1 MARTSL
7 VPQQPVF
14 LSEADNKQL
23 AEMDRQREAFNAAVE
38 KYNQGVMGPGGY
50 NEQLNAYIAR
60 LKEIE
65 ASGEEVPL
73 PTAPTKVDVPVAPF
87 TEESFVQAQ
96 EAAQARAQEA
106 AGQRALAIQA
116 FEDPSRFNLAGF
128 AGLGSRT
135 FAKGGEVKEEGTKAS
150 RMMKELGLSK
160 PPKEK
165 TLADE
170 PSKQTPESL
179 AYSLRAQAEGN
190 RDKDLRKESFSAPG
204 ALNVKRFE
212 AGGEARSGE
221 GFSPIAGSM
230 GMPGA
235 PEHERMRADTLG
247 FIKRMDDASVMA
259 TASRMTGMPFDT
271 PTQARLM
278 LEQLLGGDVSVSA
291 AVSGMGRVLPERVT
305 GYDVGAKFPALGGQ
319 MSVGA
324 MIPRG
329 AGKPAFNV
337 GYRREF
343 QEGGEVMSP
352 EEQPVVEESKASQ
365 ALKELIRPVR
375 EGVKG
380 YFGMDPE
387 SSGSEAYRTGQ
398 ALSNMPGVG
407 APGAI
412 AAGAVGLGS
421 RVFGKATDAS
431 RRLGN
436 PVVDTPQFKKWFGE
450 SKVVDEKGNP
460 LVFYHG
466 TGEDVASFK
475 PRDGAIFLTPDP
487 AFASKFALDDMLYT
501 PTSEAY
507 GNMRSGANVMPL
519 FVKANNPFDYENP
532 KHIRAV
538 LNRLDPKD
546 RRPFQA
552 AATQGSWK
560 EIEKH
565 LGSIEDSGFDAVFL
579 NEMGVK
585 NLAVFRPEQVKSALG
600 NEGTFDP
607 ASKVI
612 TKAEGGPVN
621 KHDAFIKA
629 HA

>member
-73 PTAPTKVDVPVAPF
+73 PTAPTKMDVPVAPF

-278 LEQLLGGDVSVSA
+278 LEQLLGGGVSVSA
-291 AVSGMGRVLPERVT
+291 GVMGIGQGMPERVV

-324 MIPRG
+324 TVPRG
-329 AGKPAFNV
+329 AGKPSFNV
-337 GYRREF
+337 GYRKEF
-343 QEGGEVMSP
+343 KDGGEVTTNDAFIAKH
-352 EEQPVVEESKASQ
+352 QAGGPVSKGR
-365 ALKELIRPVR
+365 RPVR
-375 EGVKG
+375 EASPRAPQLDSEYTFGSEDAFEFTPAGTRNRLMRLVRSSVPPGSSSKLFSDPQITRSREEFDQLARASKQPPLPSDAVGMFDAFVGPRGAMYVSPLGGSATLTHEAAHAADYNLKG
-380 YFGMDPE
+380 LYRQAIESKERKSNPAAQQFVDAYEKLVGGKEYFGSQESRKKGAETFDAKWVEENKDYRSHTPELAAFAMENAMGGDRGQLTLQRGPLHLDPTLATE
-387 SSGSEAYRTGQ
+387 FTILTDLAQKYVDSRT
-398 ALSNMPGVG
+398 N
-407 APGAI
+407 
-412 AAGAVGLGS
+412 
-421 RVFGKATDAS
+421 
-431 RRLGN
+431 
-436 PVVDTPQFKKWFGE
+436 
-450 SKVVDEKGNP
+450 
-460 LVFYHG
+460 
-466 TGEDVASFK
+466 K
-475 PRDGAIFLTPDP
+475 PR
-487 AFASKFALDDMLYT
+487 
-501 PTSEAY
+501 
-507 GNMRSGANVMPL
+507 
-519 FVKANNPFDYENP
+519 
-532 KHIRAV
+532 
-538 LNRLDPKD
+538 
-546 RRPFQA
+546 
-552 AATQGSWK
+552 
-560 EIEKH
+560 
-565 LGSIEDSGFDAVFL
+565 
-579 NEMGVK
+579 
-585 NLAVFRPEQVKSALG
+585 
-600 NEGTFDP
+600 
-607 ASKVI
+607 
-612 TKAEGGPVN
+612 
-621 KHDAFIKA
+621 
-629 HA
+629 